1 MTASGSPQRFVIP
14 EDLEHVPA
22 RWPLGG
28 FRLTNRELLWLV
40 ALGAFELV
48 LMAVLVPWLGLG
60 PLSGF
65 ALALPLVL
73 GWSLLRL
80 RVDDAPL
87 DRHLM
92 ALARFWLGPRLLGRH
107 RPPLRA
113 MQRRRIPDPLY
124 RLDLQGQASATVVRH
139 GWGFRVD
146 G

>member
-1 MTASGSPQRFVIP
+1 MTTSVEPLRFVIP

-40 ALGAFELV
+40 ALGALELV
-48 LMAVLVPWLGLG
+48 LIAVLVPWLGLG

-65 ALALPLVL
+65 ALALPLVF
-73 GWSLLRL
+73 GWSLMRV

-92 ALARFWLGPRLLGRH
+92 ALARFWLSPRLVSRR

-113 MQRRRIPDPLY
+113 ERRLRIPDPLY
-124 RLDLQGQASATVVRH
+124 RLELPQQAATIVRH
-139 GWGFRVD
+139 CWGFRVY

>member
-1 MTASGSPQRFVIP
+1 MTSPASSLRFVIP

-40 ALGAFELV
+40 ALGAFELG
-48 LMAVLVPWLGLG
+48 LIAVFVPWLGLG
-60 PLSGF
+60 PLTGF
-65 ALALPLVL
+65 ALALPVLL
-73 GWSLLRL
+73 GWSLMRV
-80 RVDDAPL
+80 RVDDEPL

-92 ALARFWLGPRLLGRH
+92 ALGRFWLRPRLVARC

-113 MQRRRIPDPLY
+113 PRRLRIPNPLY
-124 RLDLQGQASATVVRH
+124 RLELPDQASATVIRH
-139 GWGFRVD
+139 RWGFRVD

>member
-1 MTASGSPQRFVIP
+1 MTSSASTLRFVIP
-14 EDLEHVPA
+14 EDLENVPA

-28 FRLTNRELLWLV
+28 FRLTNRELLWLLV
-40 ALGAFELV
+40 LGAFELG
-48 LMAVLVPWLGLG
+48 LIAVLVPWLGLG
-60 PLSGF
+60 PLAGF
-65 ALALPLVL
+65 ALALPVLL
-73 GWSLLRL
+73 GWSIMRL

-92 ALARFWLGPRLLGRH
+92 ALARFWLGPRLIGRR

-113 MQRRRIPDPLY
+113 MQRLRIPDPLY
-124 RLDLQGQASATVVRH
+124 QLDLQDLAPATVVRH